1 MTAGSPFRSEICAS
15 ARQTTGVGSPSD
27 SSFAERTSVPDRKQT
42 RTIGVMVFAP
52 NKLFARRR
60 SASLPC
66 LGMALGLLMSVLASN
81 TAKASP
87 RSLADEPAP
96 QVQRAPATQTRP
108 TSAQSSPAQVPALTP
123 AQQGHALK
131 VQELIKRAEASY
143 ASGVNNYNGERLDAA
158 RTDFDTAVDLMLAS
172 GMDLKNDPE
181 LSEEFEHLLDRINS
195 LENLALK
202 QGNGFSP
209 KIEEAP
215 IENATDITF
224 APNPE
229 LVARLT
235 SELSTASDLP
245 LVINDQ
251 VAGYIGV
258 FSTSNSFRAHM
269 SASMQRLG
277 RYRTLIQNVLK
288 EEGVPQDLIYLAVA
302 ESGFQ
307 PQVVNYRS
315 GAGGMWQFMTYTGPE
330 YGLTRNG
337 YFDYRFD
344 PEKSSRAYARYM
356 KKLYALFNDWNLA
369 MAAYDWGPGNIQRVV
384 SRSGYADY
392 WELYRRNMMPAETRA
407 YVPKILAAVIMA
419 KNPEKY
425 GLNRLPPS
433 PPVIYDT
440 VTVSNAV
447 SLNLV
452 ADLTDSTVSELTVLN
467 PALLRLSTPRDID
480 FDLHLPPGTKDTFS
494 TRLKD
499 IPQED
504 RSSWRFHVVKTG
516 ETLEGIAGSFHASAD
531 SVAAYNDVT
540 AAKPIEAGDELV
552 IPIVASGARQGQ
564 QRYTVHRGDT
574 LLTVADRFG
583 ITVEQ
588 LHEWNAAAANRL
600 TPGRSLYVAEPVRLA
615 PSARGRSSRG
625 YARGRNSSAGRVSR
639 ASASRHTAKAAG
651 PSGSSAKSSAHH
663 GGSSSHKH
671 HR

>member
-1 MTAGSPFRSEICAS
+1 MC
-15 ARQTTGVGSPSD
+15 
-27 SSFAERTSVPDRKQT
+27 
-42 RTIGVMVFAP
+42 AP
-52 NKLFARRR
+52 NKLFARRWFAR
-60 SASLPC
+60 VPYRPLALSMTLS
-66 LGMALGLLMSVLASN
+66 MALSALPWNAAHASN
-81 TAKASP
+81 E
-87 RSLADEPAP
+87 RLAAAPVP
-96 QVQRAPATQTRP
+96 QVQRAPAVAPTQ
-108 TSAQSSPAQVPALTP
+108 SPALTP
-123 AQQGHALK
+123 AQQQHALQ
-131 VQELIKRAEASY
+131 VQQLINRAEASY
-143 ASGVNNYNGERLDAA
+143 TSGVNNYNGERLDAA
-158 RTDFDTAVDLMLAS
+158 RTDFDAAVDLMLAS

-356 KKLYALFNDWNLA
+356 KKLYSLFNDWNLA

-452 ADLTDSTVSELTVLN
+452 ADLTDSTVPELTVLN

-480 FDLHLPPGTKDTFS
+480 FDLHLPPGTKDTFT

-499 IPQED
+499 IPPED

-516 ETLEGIAGSFHASAD
+516 ETLEGIATSFHASSDA
-531 SVAAYNDVT
+531 VAAYNEVT
-540 AAKPIEAGDELV
+540 AAKPIEAGDELI
-552 IPIVASGARQGQ
+552 IPIVASGVRQGQ

-583 ITVEQ
+583 VTVEQ
-588 LHEWNAAAANRL
+588 LHEWNATAASRL
-600 TPGRSLYVAEPVRLA
+600 TPGRSLYVAEPARLA
-615 PSARGRSSRG
+615 PSARG
-625 YARGRNSSAGRVSR
+625 ARGRARGVPRGRANSAAHRSHTSVSP
-639 ASASRHTAKAAG
+639 HTAKTAG
-651 PSGSSAKSSAHH
+651 PPRAASKSSAHTS
-663 GGSSSHKH
+663 GSASHKH
-671 HR
+671 RR